1 MKKTD
6 YLNPPLLI
14 YFSIDT
20 FMSVQINAILLLWRE
35 NFLTMGNQIRL
46 LKELA
51 VLDFLQL
58 QKDKYKAISNEL
70 IDGFSLKQA
79 RISSTQIPK
88 YKLPLCVVCLSIL
101 QLILNLR
108 KGKSLKF
115 KRNGKEFIGKLS
127 ILRKRNNKLMKLS
140 SKRWELEC
148 HGDSC
153 S

>member
-140 SKRWELEC
+140 SKR
-148 HGDSC
+148 
-153 S
+153 

>member
-6 YLNPPLLI
+6 CLNPPLLI
-14 YFSIDT
+14 CFSIDT

-51 VLDFLQL
+51 VLDFLQS

-88 YKLPLCVVCLSIL
+88 YKLPLCVICLSIL

-127 ILRKRNNKLMKLS
+127 ILRKRKNKLMKLS
-140 SKRWELEC
+140 SKK
-148 HGDSC
+148 
-153 S
+153 

>member
-127 ILRKRNNKLMKLS
+127 ILRKRKNKLMKLS
-140 SKRWELEC
+140 SKK
-148 HGDSC
+148 
-153 S
+153 

>member
-51 VLDFLQL
+51 VLDFLQS

>member
-6 YLNPPLLI
+6 CLNPPLLI
-14 YFSIDT
+14 CFSIDT

-88 YKLPLCVVCLSIL
+88 YKLPLCVICLSIL

-127 ILRKRNNKLMKLS
+127 ISRKRNNKLMKLS
-140 SKRWELEC
+140 SKK
-148 HGDSC
+148 
-153 S
+153 

>member
-51 VLDFLQL
+51 VLDFLQS

-140 SKRWELEC
+140 SKR
-148 HGDSC
+148 
-153 S
+153 